1 VAISRAVDQGV
12 GEWFDRKDDNGEKIL
27 DYGKPVRV
35 RVHALTKDEE
45 RKARTA
51 AFGARKSGK
60 IQNETFVRAA
70 DRGEAHTRETAIAAL
85 EETENFNVDLAGNA
99 KAEEL
104 FGKFPRTKAK
114 HEKARES
121 EVCFDGQWTPEVKR
135 AYFSMFAS
143 SKWEA
148 KAIADLANEVGSRSA
163 DDEAA
168 ATEDFS
174 QP

>member
-1 VAISRAVDQGV
+1 V

-35 RVHALTKDEE
+35 RVHALTKVEE

-51 AFGARKSGK
+51 AFGTRKTGK
-60 IQNETFVRAA
+60 LNQETFVRSA
-70 DRGEAHTRETAIAAL
+70 DRGEAHTRETAILAL
-85 EETENFNVDLAGNA
+85 EETENHNVDLAGNA

-104 FGKFPRTKAK
+104 FGKFPRTKATHK
-114 HEKARES
+114 AARES
-121 EVCFDGQWTPEVKR
+121 EVCFDGQWTPEIKR
-135 AYFSMFAS
+135 AYFTMFAS

-148 KAIADLANEVGSRSA
+148 KAIADLASEVGTRSA
-163 DDEAA
+163 DEESQAV
-168 ATEDFS
+168 EDFS

>member
-1 VAISRAVDQGV
+1 MAISRAVEQGV
-12 GEWFDRKDDNGEKIL
+12 GEWFDRKDENGEKVL

-51 AFGARKSGK
+51 AFGTRKTSK
-60 IQNETFVRAA
+60 INQETWVRSA
-70 DRGEAHTRETAIAAL
+70 DRGEAHTREAAILAL

-121 EVCFDGQWTPEVKR
+121 EVCFDGQWTPDVKR
-135 AYFSMFAS
+135 AYFTMFAS
-143 SKWEA
+143 SRWEA
-148 KAIADLANEVGSRSA
+148 KAIADLANEVGTRSA
-163 DDEAA
+163 DDEAQA
-168 ATEDFS
+168 AEGF
-174 QP
+174 

>member
-35 RVHALTKDEE
+35 RVHALTREEE
-45 RKARTA
+45 RKARSA
-51 AFGARKSGK
+51 AFGTRKTNK
-60 IQNETFVRAA
+60 LNNETFVRSA
-70 DRGEAHTRETAIAAL
+70 DRGEAHTREAAIAAL
-85 EETENFNVDLAGNA
+85 EDTENFNVDLAGNT

-104 FGKFPRTKAK
+104 FGKFPRTKVKHAK
-114 HEKARES
+114 ALES
-121 EVCFDGQWTPEVKR
+121 EVCFDGQWAPEVKR
-135 AYFSMFAS
+135 AYFTLFAS
-143 SKWEA
+143 SKHEA
-148 KAIADLANEVGSRSA
+148 KAIADLANDVGKRAA
-163 DDEAA
+163 DDESQ

>member
-1 VAISRAVDQGV
+1 VAITYSIEAGV
-12 GEWFDRKDDNGEKIL
+12 GVWFDRKDENGEKIL

-35 RVHALTKDEE
+35 KVHALPKDEE

-51 AFGARKSGK
+51 AWGGRKTNKVG
-60 IQNETFVRAA
+60 NETFVRSA
-70 DRGEAHTRETAIAAL
+70 DRGEAHTREAAIAAL

-104 FGKFPRTKAK
+104 FGKFPRTKATHK
-114 HEKARES
+114 AARES

-135 AYFSMFAS
+135 AYFTLFAAS
-143 SKWEA
+143 PSEA
-148 KAIADLANEVGSRSA
+148 TAISNLASQVGKRSA
-163 DDEAA
+163 DEEAA

>member
-1 VAISRAVDQGV
+1 MAISRAVDQGV
-12 GEWFDRKDDNGEKIL
+12 GEWFDRKDENGEKIL

-35 RVHALTKDEE
+35 RVHALTREEE
-45 RKARTA
+45 RKARNA
-51 AFGARKSGK
+51 AFGTRKTNK
-60 IQNETFVRAA
+60 LNQETFIRAA
-70 DRGEAHTRETAIAAL
+70 DRGEAHTREAAIAAL
-85 EETENFNVDLAGNA
+85 EDTDNFNVDLAGNT

-114 HEKARES
+114 HEKALES

-135 AYFSMFAS
+135 AYFTMFAA
-143 SKWEA
+143 SKREA
-148 KAIADLANEVGSRSA
+148 KVIADLANDVGTRSA
-163 DDEAA
+163 DDETA